1 MVPTHVE
8 GIVTLLIFTLGL
20 FVQGRQQEWTNR
32 LDFLWKIQ
40 VTLSLHQLT
49 LQPSRL
55 LREGVETALT
65 IYFFFLITV

>member
-40 VTLSLHQLT
+40 VTLSLHQLAF
-49 LQPSRL
+49 QPS
-55 LREGVETALT
+55 EGVETALT
-65 IYFFFLITV
+65 IYCFVITVQ